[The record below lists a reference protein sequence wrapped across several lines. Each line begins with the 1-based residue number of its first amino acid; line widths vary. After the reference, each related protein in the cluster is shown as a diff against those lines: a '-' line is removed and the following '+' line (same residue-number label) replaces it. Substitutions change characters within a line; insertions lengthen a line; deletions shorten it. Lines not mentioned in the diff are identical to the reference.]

1 MSRKITFAGAM
12 SIHSSEGLERNG
24 IDGTRA
30 RWIYVNG
37 NDEGREAG
45 ILIMTNPLN
54 HNFPEHIRVWDETQ
68 NGGRGDIM
76 LNVCPAKFEDWAMP
90 SGSRQQLRYRVY
102 VFDGVMTPD
111 EAERMWQEY
120 VSLNN

>member
-12 SIHSSEGLERNG
+12 SIHSSEGPERNG

-45 ILIMTNPLN
+45 SSCAT
-54 HNFPEHIRVWDETQ
+54 
-68 NGGRGDIM
+68 
-76 LNVCPAKFEDWAMP
+76 
-90 SGSRQQLRYRVY
+90 
-102 VFDGVMTPD
+102 
-111 EAERMWQEY
+111 EY
-120 VSLNN
+120 MSLTES